1 MKFIIYKKQ
10 MINMKKILSP
20 TKYLILLT
28 LILSGCSNNISPIS
42 EISDPFENLNRKIF
56 SFNNHLDANIVNP
69 LSKKYVKIV
78 PTKTRESI
86 SNHINWID
94 LPNTII
100 NSSLQFN
107 LENTILASAKFLL
120 NGLTLG
126 FYDLDNNET
135 KVIKRDL
142 GSTLAKYKISEGPF
156 LIVPL
161 LGPRTTRDF
170 TGFIGD
176 AKNISNIS
184 STDLNTIKVI
194 GTPVGIIDKRN
205 KLSDTLE
212 SINKSSDPYIK
223 MRSYYVQNRRAIVY
237 DKKYN
242 EVKNKKKDEE
252 FEQLL
257 Q

>member
-1 MKFIIYKKQ
+1 

-28 LILSGCSNNISPIS
+28 LILSGCSNNINSTS
-42 EISDPFENLNRKIF
+42 EVSDPFENLNRKIF
-56 SFNNHLDANIVNP
+56 SFNNHLDTNVINP

-78 PTKTRESI
+78 PYKTRESI
-86 SNHINWID
+86 SNHISWIG
-94 LPNTII
+94 LPSTII

-107 LENTILASAKFLL
+107 LENTVLASAKFLL

-135 KVIKRDL
+135 KVFKKDM
-142 GSTLAKYKISEGPF
+142 GSTLAKYRVSEGPF
-156 LIVPL
+156 LMVPL
-161 LGPRTTRDF
+161 LGPRNARDF
-170 TGFIGD
+170 SGFIGD
-176 AKNISNIS
+176 IKNSSNIS
-184 STDLNTIKVI
+184 PNDLNIIKII
-194 GTPVGIIDKRN
+194 GTPVDIIDKRS

-223 MRSYYVQNRRAIVY
+223 MRSYYIQNRRAIVY

-242 EVKNKKKDEE
+242 EDNDKKKDEQ
-252 FEQLL
+252 FEKLL

>member
-1 MKFIIYKKQ
+1 
-10 MINMKKILSP
+10 MKKILFS

-28 LILSGCSNNISPIS
+28 LILSGCSNNVNSIS
-42 EISDPFENLNRKIF
+42 EISDPFEDLNRKIF
-56 SFNNHLDANIVNP
+56 SFNNHLDTNIVNP

-78 PTKTRESI
+78 PSKTRESI
-86 SNHINWID
+86 SNHINWIG
-94 LPNTII
+94 LPGTII

-126 FYDLDNNET
+126 FYDLDNNKT
-135 KVIKRDL
+135 KVIKKDL
-142 GSTLAKYKISEGPF
+142 GSTLAKYKVSEGPF

-170 TGFIGD
+170 AGFIAD
-176 AKNISNIS
+176 TKNISNIS
-184 STDLNTIKVI
+184 STDLNTIKLI
-194 GTPVGIIDKRN
+194 GTPVNIIDKRS
-205 KLSDTLE
+205 KLSDTLDI
-212 SINKSSDPYIK
+212 INKSPDPYIK

-242 EVKNKKKDEE
+242 EEKDRKKDEE